1 MLRNRV
7 NTVPS
12 VRKIELSREN
22 FCSGEPKLINFSTC
36 RSSLEGCGRINQHFL
51 TDTPT
56 DREKCIF
63 IYFYLRRKWSNQ
75 ALSSQEP
82 SQLPMQ

>member
-36 RSSLEGCGRINQHFL
+36 RSSLEGCGRINQHFPNKAM
-51 TDTPT
+51 TETPDDILHMPEYEVRACKT
-56 DREKCIF
+56 TFRAPLKTHI
-63 IYFYLRRKWSNQ
+63 
-75 ALSSQEP
+75 
-82 SQLPMQ
+82 